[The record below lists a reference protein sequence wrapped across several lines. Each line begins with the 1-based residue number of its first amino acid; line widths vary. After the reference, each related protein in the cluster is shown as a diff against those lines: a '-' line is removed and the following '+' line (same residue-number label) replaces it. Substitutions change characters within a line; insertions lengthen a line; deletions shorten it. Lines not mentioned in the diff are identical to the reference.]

1 MLPEDARNDVGAA
14 GTSIHM
20 RPSIPKAVKRK
31 DMVVAGALF
40 IRRRGA
46 AAAAAEGATRDAQ
59 HELGGARVGRARRE
73 ASEIIVQMLTRQAAI
88 GRRMPCPRAGS
99 SWVAS
104 RHSRPT
110 SRIPIDQR
118 SVRPPDKSFCVFAT
132 NVM

>member
-1 MLPEDARNDVGAA
+1 MLPEDASNDIGVA

-20 RPSIPKAVKRK
+20 RPSIPKAVERK

-73 ASEIIVQMLTRQAAI
+73 ASGIAHESLVDVLAPAQLK
-88 GRRMPCPRAGS
+88 PCP
-99 SWVAS
+99 
-104 RHSRPT
+104 HT
-110 SRIPIDQR
+110 SP
-118 SVRPPDKSFCVFAT
+118 
-132 NVM
+132 